1 VDNFDHYGLRSQL
14 VALIGA
20 DAALWGEG
28 YGGSLD
34 GVDTAGRGGDGG
46 GEDRKSQHRTRGTW
60 VTGEVEGGNRGE
72 GEGGNRGE
80 GEGGNRGE
88 GEGGNRGEGEG
99 GNRGEGEGG
108 NRGEGG
114 DGIEDTIRDQATDS
128 DIKSG
133 RDNNSSASRPF
144 GWGQDLDQYGQVRTE
159 EKRREEKR
167 RKNDERT
174 RDKKRSEKKGRVR
187 MR

>member
-60 VTGEVEGGNRGE
+60 VTGE
-72 GEGGNRGE
+72 
-80 GEGGNRGE
+80 
-88 GEGGNRGEGEG
+88 
-99 GNRGEGEGG
+99 GEGG

-133 RDNNSSASRPF
+133 RDSNSSASRPF
-144 GWGQDLDQYGQVRTE
+144 GWGQDLDQYGQVRRE
-159 EKRREEKR
+159 EKRREQKRREQKRREEKR
-167 RKNDERT
+167 KEENRREEKRT
-174 RDKKRSEKKGRVR
+174 EEKKRKEKKK
-187 MR
+187 

>member
-60 VTGEVEGGNRGE
+60 VTGEGEGKNRGE
-72 GEGGNRGE
+72 EK
-80 GEGGNRGE
+80 
-88 GEGGNRGEGEG
+88 GGNRGEGEG

-159 EKRREEKR
+159 EKRREEK
-167 RKNDERT
+167 
-174 RDKKRSEKKGRVR
+174 KK
-187 MR
+187 